1 MGILDR
7 LLGRDKPHGRTARQV
22 TDPSND
28 NTRSRP
34 IQAGPVKIDPEAVEK
49 ILGYRF
55 QDQNLLVLS
64 LTHRSFTRFD
74 PNHSPSNERLEYL
87 GDSVLGL
94 VISHQL
100 FLDNPDTSEGEL
112 TKIKARLVNEVTL
125 ASVASRIGLH
135 KHLRLSPEEDK
146 AGGRDRASI
155 VSDGLESVLAAVFL
169 DGGLE
174 AARGVILRAIY
185 SHREDILSDD
195 SQRNYKGDLLEK
207 VQAVGENM
215 PRYEV
220 LSESGPDHEKIF
232 TVAVYVLGKIA
243 GRGTG
248 SSKKEAEQKAAAEAL
263 ENTIVSDSD
272 KH

>member
-7 LLGRDKPHGRTARQV
+7 LLGREKPSEGSIPQAAGQSAGDTRT
-22 TDPSND
+22 
-28 NTRSRP
+28 RP
-34 IQAGPVKIDPEAVEK
+34 VQSGPVKIDLDEVEK
-49 ILGYRF
+49 ILGYHF
-55 QDQNLLVLS
+55 QDRALLVLS

-100 FLDNPDTSEGEL
+100 FLDNPNTHEGEL
-112 TKIKARLVNEVTL
+112 TKLKAMLVNEATL

-135 KHLRLSPEEDK
+135 KHLRLSPEEDR
-146 AGGRDRASI
+146 AGGRGRASI

-174 AARGVILRAIY
+174 GARGVILRAIY
-185 SHREDILSDD
+185 QHREEILSDD
-195 SQRNYKGDLLEK
+195 SQRNFKGDLLEK
-207 VQAVGENM
+207 VQALGENM

-220 LSESGPDHEKIF
+220 RAETGPDHEKTF
-232 TVAVYVLGKIA
+232 DVAVHVLGKIA

-248 SSKKEAEQKAAAEAL
+248 ASKKEAEQRAAAEAL
-263 ENTIVSDSD
+263 EDLSREDPAD
-272 KH
+272 H